1 VPLEV
6 NEMGVQMP
14 KGYLIITEDI
24 RDEAAMVVYGERSTP
39 SMIEY
44 GARVLAV
51 EENVDVLEG
60 EWHGT
65 RTVVV
70 QFESVEKAHEWYESD
85 SYGEARPLRQAAADC
100 NAVILSGFDMK
111 AASSR

>member
-1 VPLEV
+1 
-6 NEMGVQMP
+6 MP

-39 SMIEY
+39 SMIEF

-51 EENVDVLEG
+51 DTHVDVLEG
-60 EWHGT
+60 DWHGT

-70 QFESVEKAHEWYESD
+70 EFESAAKARDWYESE
-85 SYGEARPLRQAAADC
+85 SYAEARPLRLAAADC
-100 NAVILSGFDMK
+100 RAVILSGFEWR
-111 AASSR
+111 AATSG